1 MSYFNRRFCLLGCA
15 SLLLAAGCAADAQ
28 DSTSQSSADLFDA
41 APLGASPAGA
51 PTRYAIVLAHGFNG
65 SPTNEWAFW
74 GVAEALRADGHVV
87 HVAAVPPFD
96 SAAVRGKVLA
106 THVDQAIQEC
116 TAAPG
121 CDPSKVN
128 VIAHSM
134 GGLDSRYMIST
145 LGYGD
150 RIASLTTI
158 STPHGGSYVADVALK
173 LIPGNADD
181 AVNAL
186 ARAFATTF
194 TSDDLAA
201 QTNLRAAFQSIAES
215 NAADFT
221 AQNPDDDRVYYQSWA
236 GVSNVLGVPNPHD
249 ADACEGNFETYHGRR
264 HVMDA
269 QLVAGAAFVAHGTE
283 VQPNDGMV
291 MVEHAKWG
299 SFRGCIPASHLA
311 EVGQPKLDGMNKR
324 TGFDHLRFYRNVA
337 FELASMGF

>member
-1 MSYFNRRFCLLGCA
+1 MRTNFLALT
-15 SLLLAAGCAADAQ
+15 LLAGLSVSLFAGCAADTSDSA
-28 DSTSQSSADLFDA
+28 DSTSQDLFDA
-41 APLGASPAGA
+41 PPLGPDPSGSPA
-51 PTRYAIVLAHGFNG
+51 RYAIVLAHGFNG

-96 SAAVRGKVLA
+96 SAAVRGAALA
-106 THVDQAIQEC
+106 THVDQAIEEC
-116 TAAPG
+116 KAVRG

-134 GGLDSRYMIST
+134 GGLDSRYMISS

-150 RIASLTTI
+150 RVASLTTI
-158 STPHGGSYVADVALK
+158 STPHGGSAIADVALK
-173 LIPGNADD
+173 LIPGKADD

-215 NAADFT
+215 NASDFD

-236 GVSNVLGVPNPHD
+236 GVSNILGVANPKD
-249 ADACEGNFETYHGRR
+249 NDACAGNFQNYHGRR
-264 HVMDA
+264 HVMSA
-269 QLVAGAAFVAHGTE
+269 QLAVGAPFVAHGTE
-283 VQPNDGMV
+283 LRPNDGMV
-291 MVEHAKWG
+291 TVENAKWG
-299 SFRGCIPASHLA
+299 TFRGCVPADHLA
-311 EVGQPKLDGMNKR
+311 EVGEPRLNGANKH
-324 TGFDHLRFYRNVA
+324 TGFDHIRFYRNVA
-337 FELASMGF
+337 FDLAAQGY